1 MAALIWRVP
10 EEERSRAC
18 TLDEEPER
26 PTPVSVQACALAM
39 AMHSAVVQACALVL
53 AAVQETVLVRA
64 CGLAWVAALF
74 REQVAAK
81 APRQHAVAMRA
92 AQPEGHEPMV
102 Q

>member
-1 MAALIWRVP
+1 MWCAP

-18 TLDEEPER
+18 TLDAEPER
-26 PTPVSVQACALAM
+26 PTPVSVQACALAI
-39 AMHSAVVQACALVL
+39 AMHSAAVRACALVL

-81 APRQHAVAMRA
+81 APRQHAVAMQA